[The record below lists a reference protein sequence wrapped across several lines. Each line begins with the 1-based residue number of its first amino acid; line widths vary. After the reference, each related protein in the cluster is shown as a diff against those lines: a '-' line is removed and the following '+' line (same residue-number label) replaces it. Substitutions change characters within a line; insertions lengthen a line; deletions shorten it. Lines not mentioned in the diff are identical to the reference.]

1 MAGGHDTAVRTH
13 LQTARGG
20 RRLKNF
26 VQRWLVQAPCACTS
40 HLDRLVMTSYH
51 HALTLG
57 LFAVLLLWIGWR
69 ERANNNARDG
79 WLLFFFGAVA
89 LLAAVAVASLT

>member
-1 MAGGHDTAVRTH
+1 MPQAVGNT
-13 LQTARGG
+13 LE
-20 RRLKNF
+20 NF
-26 VQRWLVQAPCACTS
+26 TQRWTAQLPCACTP
-40 HLDRLVMTSYH
+40 HLDCLVMTSYH

-89 LLAAVAVASLT
+89 LLAAVTVASLT

>member
-1 MAGGHDTAVRTH
+1 
-13 LQTARGG
+13 
-20 RRLKNF
+20 
-26 VQRWLVQAPCACTS
+26 
-40 HLDRLVMTSYH
+40 MTSYH
-51 HALTLG
+51 HAFTLG

-69 ERANNNARDG
+69 ERTNNNARDG